1 VGNGSYKIKL
11 SKFIK
16 ILNVSGSF
24 RAASAGQI
32 NCFKSLD
39 DNITDI
45 NSVDLLVNYIT
56 IQIRNI
62 NCKVLLDSGADINVI
77 SEDFI
82 SNLPHGRVNSEFGIL
97 LIINL
102 ITKKKSVYSI

>member
-1 VGNGSYKIKL
+1 MGNGSYKIKL
-11 SKFIK
+11 SRFIK

-24 RAASAGQI
+24 RASADQN

-45 NSVDLLVNYIT
+45 NSVYLLVNYIT
-56 IQIRNI
+56 IQIGNI
-62 NCKVLLDSGADINVI
+62 NCKVLLDSGADLNVI

-82 SNLPHGRVNSEFGIL
+82 SNLHTEE
-97 LIINL
+97 
-102 ITKKKSVYSI
+102 